1 MVSPGNF
8 TSEEPALIWRVF
20 THNWVLLLICWSKF
34 STTQKHLI
42 MHKAWVMIWHQYG
55 ISARIPY
62 GWVGVATLSTPL
74 DLPLF
79 PHQVCPL
86 GVPLFLLQWNLLYSR
101 HPREKENWISLRKD
115 FNLKREVK
123 RKRYLA
129 LRDHEVI
136 NAYIFAS
143 IVPLSRVLGDVNS
156 SS

>member
-1 MVSPGNF
+1 M
-8 TSEEPALIWRVF
+8 
-20 THNWVLLLICWSKF
+20 
-34 STTQKHLI
+34 
-42 MHKAWVMIWHQYG
+42 
-55 ISARIPY
+55 
-62 GWVGVATLSTPL
+62 GVATLSTPL

-86 GVPLFLLQWNLLYSR
+86 GVIVDTLGKRIIEFLF
-101 HPREKENWISLRKD
+101 RKD

-156 SS
+156 SSW